1 MIRYPLRVRYDILIV
16 YYNQAVNYICALLQV
31 KQKETIKVYVKF
43 YYAENETEKRVG
55 GAEPAEEV
63 LGAAPQG
70 TGETAQRSGET
81 P

>member
-1 MIRYPLRVRYDILIV
+1 MSIITKQFTIY
-16 YYNQAVNYICALLQV
+16 LLCCKL

-43 YYAENETEKRVG
+43 YHAENKTEKRVG

-63 LGAAPQG
+63 LGAASQG
-70 TGETAQRSGET
+70 TGETAQGSGET